1 MPSWLVSGSTSFTL
15 NNEHLKLDWCEK
27 CPISSELFILI
38 PKPSSFLPEDG
49 GDALDQDHLVAV
61 GAEW

>member
-1 MPSWLVSGSTSFTL
+1 MPAWLVSASTSFTL
-15 NNEHLKLDWCEK
+15 NNEHLKVGLMWENEK
-27 CPISSELFILI
+27 CPISSELI
-38 PKPSSFLPEDG
+38 FLPEDG